1 MNFTYLAVYVLYAD
15 IDVNYRLAV
24 STLQISELS
33 AT

>member
-15 IDVNYRLAV
+15 IDVYYRLAV